1 MATKKSNRKKKAA
14 KAKSKRPAPKKPAR
28 RKKSIRGRSGGGATT
43 NPGPSARIHQGV
55 GLNKVPKSS
64 DAEGLS
70 AVEDVDSESVAELVD
85 EGQAFEA
92 EVVDAVENAPD
103 ADQGEIKTKEVPEN
117 DVPPEYRDYRETD
130 D

>member
-1 MATKKSNRKKKAA
+1 MATKKSNKKKKAA

-28 RKKSIRGRSGGGATT
+28 RKKSTRGRSGGAATT
-43 NPGPSARIHQGV
+43 KPGPSARIHQGV

-64 DAEGLS
+64 DSEGLS
-70 AVEDVDSESVAELVD
+70 AVEDVDSESVAELAD

-103 ADQGEIKTKEVPEN
+103 ADQGEIRTREVPEN

>member
-14 KAKSKRPAPKKPAR
+14 KAKSKRSAPKKPAR
-28 RKKSIRGRSGGGATT
+28 PKKSTRGRSGGGATT
-43 NPGPSARIHQGV
+43 NPGPRARIHQGV
-55 GLNKVPKSS
+55 GLNKLPKSP
-64 DAEGLS
+64 DTEGLS

-103 ADQGEIKTKEVPEN
+103 ADQGEIRTKEVPEN